1 MDVPKNDPEL
11 KTSYF
16 SLGDLLVLGLMIA
29 TGLYFIITSAL
40 KIAAMVF
47 GTMNTFDMLLNIIS
61 AAAGYG
67 LIFGAYRFVTRSTF
81 LKAIADRIFVE
92 ALYDRIEP
100 LLRDIAETKAGY
112 DILSERIDNL
122 NYNVND
128 VRKSIELGKT
138 NPSNNL
144 VPIQYAIK
152 NITYQYQYTMLVTIT
167 LAMYMFMVYYPQW
180 YVPYMSPL
188 TFVLWWALITSQHDL
203 WEQPKAWYWVA
214 FPILFIPMYTI
225 LFTALYSANAMFGTM
240 YLGLGSYALS
250 YYIWCE
256 YTTRGI
262 LPFGIGDRIHN
273 IKEMLKKAE
282 VKAEVPEAKVKKP
295 IFRPYHVGSIL
306 IMLSIL
312 VFAVSM
318 VGYLIENRLIK
329 VSWQMIGLDITWQ
342 PLYSYSLIALGIL
355 LLLIGYVF
363 VVKFRRRR

>member
-1 MDVPKNDPEL
+1 MDRQKDDVDL

-16 SLGDLLVLGLMIA
+16 SLGDLLALGLMIA

-40 KIAAMVF
+40 KIAAMFF
-47 GTMNTFDMLLNIIS
+47 GTMNTFDLLLNIAG

-67 LIFGAYRFVTRSTF
+67 LIFGAYRFVTRSNF

-112 DILSERIDNL
+112 DILSERVDNL

-128 VRKSIELGKT
+128 IRKSIELGKT
-138 NPSNNL
+138 NPHNNL
-144 VPIQYAIK
+144 IPVQYAIK
-152 NITYQYQYTMLVTIT
+152 NITNQFQYTMLTTIT
-167 LAMYMFMVYYPQW
+167 LALYMFMVYYPQW
-180 YVPYMSPL
+180 YVPYISPL

-203 WEQPKAWYWVA
+203 WELPTAWYWVA
-214 FPILFIPMYTI
+214 IPLLFIPMYTI

-240 YLGLGSYALS
+240 YLGLGTYVLS

-262 LPFGIGDRIHN
+262 LPFGIGERIHN
-273 IKEMLKKAE
+273 IKTMLRKAQ
-282 VKAEVPEAKVKKP
+282 APVPEAKPEVKKRV
-295 IFRPYHVGSIL
+295 FRPSYIGSIL

-312 VFAVSM
+312 VFAISI
-318 VGYLIENRLIK
+318 VGFLIERKILKI
-329 VSWQMIGLDITWQ
+329 SWQMLGLDITWQ
-342 PLYSYSLIALGIL
+342 PLYSYSLIALGTL
-355 LLLIGYVF
+355 LLAAGYVF
-363 VVKFRRRR
+363 VVKFRRHR